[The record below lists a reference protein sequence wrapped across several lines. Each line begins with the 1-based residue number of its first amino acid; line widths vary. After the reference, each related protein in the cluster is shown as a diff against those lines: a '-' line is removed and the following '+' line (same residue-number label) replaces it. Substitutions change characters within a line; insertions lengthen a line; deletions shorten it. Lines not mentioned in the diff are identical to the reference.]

1 MSCCKCYFISL
12 SDFAGR
18 VPIGDSISNTAVAP
32 SIELSQLKYI
42 KPLLCDDL
50 YDELCE
56 QINSDTLT
64 DANYDLLCYVKDVQV
79 RYAFADFIFR
89 HPMRVTKE
97 SVVYKVSDE
106 SQFVDYTVIEKQS
119 NQYRVD
125 AQTYANLL
133 LEFLKDNSAT
143 YPLWESSDCNHCKTE
158 QPKFGGFF

>member
-12 SDFAGR
+12 SDFVNR
-18 VPIGDSISNTAVAP
+18 VPIGESIANSAMAP
-32 SIELSQLKYI
+32 SIELSQIKYI

-50 YDELCE
+50 YNELCE

-64 DANYDLLCYVKDVQV
+64 DANYDLLCYVKDVHV

-89 HPMRVTKE
+89 HPMKVTKE

-133 LEFLKDNSAT
+133 IEFLKDNLAT
-143 YPLWESSDCNHCKTE
+143 YPLWESSNCNNCKTE